1 MHQTDN
7 FDTNGRVEGQQAK
20 TSSLAQFPRVFYF
33 SVTEHLNLKAKCG
46 VPPSELSFFFW
57 KFPPVTIVGWN
68 NHFALQVVIL
78 KDSNPVAH
86 SVDSDIFYLV
96 IHLPARS
103 RT

>member
-7 FDTNGRVEGQQAK
+7 FDTDGRVEGQQAK

-46 VPPSELSFFFW
+46 VLRLSYRFFFW
-57 KFPPVTIVGWN
+57 KFPPVIIVGWN
-68 NHFALQVVIL
+68 NHLTLQVVIL

-86 SVDSDIFYLV
+86 SVDSDIFYPV
-96 IHLPARS
+96 IHLPS
-103 RT
+103 RFRT